1 MKKKK
6 KEALIYSFVESLLAR
21 KPAYAA
27 EMLRPS
33 YLASARGF
41 LSMPAMVKPA
51 ADPPVD
57 WRLAKRHLF
66 EIAIRYAKQNPVGL
80 ILAAATVLPVLDRL
94 ESGERTKELY
104 DEIMALE

>member
-6 KEALIYSFVESLLAR
+6 KEAIVYEFVEFLLAR

-27 EMLRPS
+27 EMLRAS
-33 YLASARGF
+33 YLASAREF
-41 LSMPAMVKPA
+41 LDSPDRVKPA
-51 ADPPVD
+51 PPPLD
-57 WRLAKRHLF
+57 WQSAKRHLI
-66 EIAIRYAKQNPVGL
+66 ETAIRYAKHGPGGL